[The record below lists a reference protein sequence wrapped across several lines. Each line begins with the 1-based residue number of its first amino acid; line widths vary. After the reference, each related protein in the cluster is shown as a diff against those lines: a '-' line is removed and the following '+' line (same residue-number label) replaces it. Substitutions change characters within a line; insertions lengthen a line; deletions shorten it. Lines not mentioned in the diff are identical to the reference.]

1 MSLLELVC
9 AVDDSFCEQFE
20 SSRQTSPSTPLRQ
33 YLLLCKLASMGASHD
48 QLKNISSNSL
58 PKSLFVARMP

>member
-33 YLLLCKLASMGASHD
+33 YLALVQTRYHGGH
-48 QLKNISSNSL
+48 
-58 PKSLFVARMP
+58 P